1 MKVWGLG
8 CGYKTINVDGSSSSD
23 KQSVRISDVLALFS
37 ETLLFRIV
45 APDAWR
51 ERILVVADGMEVKHD
66 AIDGSHVV
74 AMQRWST
81 IGMERCKVS
90 CGRMSI
96 DFPFSRSIQDLGVE
110 LYVRGACTII
120 PVEQRIIINGKSM
133 DKHKHVLIGDVALF
147 CTGSKLNVTI
157 VRATGNIICREA
169 SEASKNSRDSS
180 FLGLQKMPKRK
191 RSCTDG
197 FRGLGPSRQRVTPH
211 ASLKSVV
218 ASPPVTPVK

>member
-8 CGYKTINVDGSSSSD
+8 CGYKTINLDGSSSSD

-37 ETLLFRIV
+37 ESLLIRSV
-45 APDAWR
+45 EPAAWR

-96 DFPFSRSIQDLGVE
+96 DFPFQVFRTSVSALCERS
-110 LYVRGACTII
+110 LYHN

-157 VRATGNIICREA
+157 VRAGEYYLSR
-169 SEASKNSRDSS
+169 SK
-180 FLGLQKMPKRK
+180 
-191 RSCTDG
+191 
-197 FRGLGPSRQRVTPH
+197 
-211 ASLKSVV
+211 
-218 ASPPVTPVK
+218 

>member
-1 MKVWGLG
+1 MRVCGLG
-8 CGYKTINVDGSSSSD
+8 CGCTKTLIPEGSSSSD
-23 KQSVRISDVLALFS
+23 KQPVRISDVLALFS
-37 ETLLFRIV
+37 ESLLVRSV
-45 APDAWR
+45 PPDAWR
-51 ERILVVADGMEVKHD
+51 ERILVVADGMEVKHN
-66 AIDGSHVV
+66 IDGIHVV

-110 LYVRGACTII
+110 LYARGACTII

-133 DKHKHVLIGDVALF
+133 DEHKHVLIGDVALF

-169 SEASKNSRDSS
+169 SEASSNSRDSS
-180 FLGLQKMPKRK
+180 FFGLQKMPKRK